1 MSQAVRHRYT
11 RTLAGGWIMRAMPP
25 ALSVMPRDPRR
36 HRFAAVPPW
45 SAPVPGSLPSPPPA
59 ESIPSPPTRSVWESA
74 MKPLSPRVEGLFCKP
89 SLLTELLYRN
99 AAPLLR
105 FDPLPP
111 ILTSSSD
118 LACRISSRHG
128 TTMRAGGRLRKRGS
142 SSYIQAVCGLRF
154 LYTNTLHL
162 QIDIARIPLPR
173 YKKKRP
179 LILSPGEVKLLL
191 EAPKNIGHRAMLTT
205 MYAAGPRVSE
215 VSRLKVP
222 DIDSGRGVIWI
233 RGGKGHKDR
242 QTLLPPKLL
251 ELLRVYYRWKRLQDW
266 LFPGEKPGQTI
277 TSKSIY
283 LACRQAA
290 QMPASPRRFIRTL
303 YGTPLPPT
311 CSKRGWIS
319 APFRSYSAIRN

>member
-1 MSQAVRHRYT
+1 MLEDLQIRNYAPTAVAAYIRGV
-11 RTLAGGWIMRAMPP
+11 AE
-25 ALSVMPRDPRR
+25 
-36 HRFAAVPPW
+36 FAKHFNKSPEFLGPEQIREYQLHLIKEKGV
-45 SAPVPGSLPSPPPA
+45 SL
-59 ESIPSPPTRSVWESA
+59 
-74 MKPLSPRVEGLFCKP
+74 
-89 SLLTELLYRN
+89 
-99 AAPLLR
+99 
-105 FDPLPP
+105 
-111 ILTSSSD
+111 
-118 LACRISSRHG
+118 
-128 TTMRAGGRLRKRGS
+128 

-173 YKKKRP
+173 YKKKLP

-251 ELLRVYYRWKRLQDW
+251 ELLRVYYRWKRPQDW
-266 LFPGEKPGQTI
+266 LFPGEKPGQPI